1 MNPEVNE
8 NTDENDIDPAG
19 TILDLEDEALA
30 NVSGGC
36 TSTCGSARVTPCPPI
51 QCYQLPS
58 GKPAFGPVF
67 LLCN

>member
-51 QCYQLPS
+51 QLS
-58 GKPAFGPVF
+58 
-67 LLCN
+67 LIHI